1 MFLIETFTCFIKVG
15 GWKTYY
21 HNSASN
27 GWYVDVL
34 YNETTAILIVNDPAG
49 VSFTTS
55 ETNYLTDCLTDS
67 WIRPRKPVV
76 DYISFTKRLIIREG
90 SANIVKQ
97 STANETGTIYTQ
109 FSWEHKGLP

>member
-1 MFLIETFTCFIKVG
+1 MK
-15 GWKTYY
+15 GWRTYY

-34 YNETTAILIVNDPAG
+34 YNETTTILIVNDPAT

-55 ETNYLTDCLTDS
+55 ETNYLTDCLTDP

-76 DYISFTKRLIIREG
+76 DYISFTRRLIIREG

-97 STANETGTIYTQ
+97 STENGSGSIYTQ
-109 FSWEHKGLP
+109 FSWEHRNLS